1 MSLAAAGKES
11 AENLAKKKKNLNCND
26 EPPLSAGWS
35 DLDVFDFA
43 PQDVRFKGSGPDG
56 KVNLPPNRG
65 IDPPRGPL

>member
-11 AENLAKKKKNLNCND
+11 AENLAKKNND

-35 DLDVFDFA
+35 DLDVFDCA
-43 PQDVRFKGSGPDG
+43 PQDVRFKGSGPEG
-56 KVNLPPNRG
+56 NVNLPPNCG